1 MAPKQ
6 PAAKTPRGGA
16 YVELRGVFVYT
27 ITDVLPRI
35 CPTKQRFSDPAV
47 IQRLILLI
55 LFCLSEV

>member
-27 ITDVLPRI
+27 ITLDAKGLTDQYI
-35 CPTKQRFSDPAV
+35 AY
-47 IQRLILLI
+47 IQN
-55 LFCLSEV
+55 FK